1 VVGKNPV
8 LNHNKIN
15 EVAHAKTKNKK
26 VHMLP
31 HTN

>member
-15 EVAHAKTKNKK
+15 EVATCKNKEQK
-26 VHMLP
+26 GTHV
-31 HTN
+31 TSY